1 MSGCGRKNATVAEP
15 DLASI
20 KDAVYALWLKRIA
33 IKAMRF
39 SFYFKHVV
47 VPKPLRTF
55 GRHATQER
63 SNHA

>member
-1 MSGCGRKNATVAEP
+1 MTTAAQP
-15 DLASI
+15 HLASI

-33 IKAMRF
+33 IMAMRF
-39 SFYFKHVV
+39 SFVLKHVV
-47 VPKPLRTF
+47 VPKPLCTF

>member
-1 MSGCGRKNATVAEP
+1 MP

-39 SFYFKHVV
+39 SFV
-47 VPKPLRTF
+47 
-55 GRHATQER
+55 
-63 SNHA
+63 